1 MCVQLPNASGCSV
14 NPRRFTAS
22 RRANLGNVIRQSS
35 AFHVSAADVA
45 YKGIISASN
54 ATEVSAI
61 HEAGSSV
68 YLTVR
73 GRVFLASMDLENLE
87 PTDTPGRW
95 SMSARFGI
103 VSEVEF

>member
-1 MCVQLPNASGCSV
+1 M

-22 RRANLGNVIRQSS
+22 RRANAGNVIRQTS
-35 AFHVSAADVA
+35 AYHVSTADVL
-45 YKGIISASN
+45 YKGLISTAN
-54 ATEVSAI
+54 ATEITAI

-73 GRVFLASMDLENLE
+73 GRVFLASMDLESLE
-87 PTDTPGRW
+87 PTDVPGRW
-95 SMSARFGI
+95 NISARFGI